1 MKLASAGIGKRLFE
15 ARIKR
20 DMTMDQLAAKA
31 KLSQATISKLER
43 GLHDPAS
50 GITEKLAIALGVDP
64 CWLAYGTGNK
74 PNWENEDK
82 SAEAKI

>member
-1 MKLASAGIGKRLFE
+1 MRLASAGIGKRLFE

-31 KLSQATISKLER
+31 KISQATISKLER

-50 GITEKLAIALGVDP
+50 GVTERLALALGVDP
-64 CWLAYGTGNK
+64 CWLAYGTGEQPK
-74 PNWENEDK
+74 W
-82 SAEAKI
+82 EAKELERR